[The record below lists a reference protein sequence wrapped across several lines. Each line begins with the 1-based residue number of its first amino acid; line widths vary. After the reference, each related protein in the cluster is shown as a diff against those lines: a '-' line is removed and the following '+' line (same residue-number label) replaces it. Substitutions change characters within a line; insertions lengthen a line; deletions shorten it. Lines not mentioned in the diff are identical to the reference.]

1 MEASTSSTIEPE
13 SMYNYMNGLLM
24 NPSAFIILVL
34 VVLVYIIIFVSLG
47 DSSSSPNSYI
57 AMPGTSGLDKT
68 SGIIMAIVIGVFVIL
83 LLFKFISF
91 NRTKL

>member
-34 VVLVYIIIFVSLG
+34 VVLVYIIIFFV
-47 DSSSSPNSYI
+47 
-57 AMPGTSGLDKT
+57 
-68 SGIIMAIVIGVFVIL
+68 AI
-83 LLFKFISF
+83 S
-91 NRTKL
+91 